1 MKRFIL
7 STLVGL
13 GLVPGAF
20 AAGTNYVENF
30 EGINSLSYSGTTGTA
45 RSASLGAG
53 TLVYAN
59 SDRTG
64 AVNIYS
70 NSSPNW
76 KALRLIQ
83 DETSSTTGTYTISAG
98 TRVNVFTASFDVLF
112 KNNGGIADRFS
123 FNFGKQNNTNS
134 PSLGESG
141 LWESGQTGSMLSVVW
156 DWFSNGGGDFIGSGA
171 NPGGVQV
178 FKNGTEVS
186 GSRINNPI
194 SVATN
199 LSGSFTRVNI
209 QYFEELDGGTLT
221 LNTGGTVSDHS
232 ISGGTTMLTLRNLAV
247 NFQDGDMFAFS
258 GTTGADSLDV
268 FIDNV
273 NINTIP
279 EPSAV
284 SLLALGLG
292 GLVALRRT
300 RRSAV

>member
-1 MKRFIL
+1 MKKFIL

-20 AAGTNYVENF
+20 AAGRYVENF
-30 EGINSLSYSGTTGTA
+30 EGINSLSYSGTGTA
-45 RSASLGAG
+45 SSASLGAG

-83 DETSSTTGTYTISAG
+83 DATSSTTGTYTISAG

-156 DWFSNGGGDFIGSGA
+156 DWFSNSGGDFIGNGA

-232 ISGGTTMLTLRNLAV
+232 ISGGTTMLTLPNLAV

-258 GTTGADSLDV
+258 GTTGAESLDV